1 MTEQPRASFRRSN
14 DAPGGDRDLTSPNP
28 KSNAVGEKIELVDP
42 RAIDILTTEHWSLL
56 SARALGYQE
65 MFARSTIFI
74 AILSGTVVALALL
87 AQATQFS
94 RETLWVALLMIPVD
108 LFIGIA
114 TFVRSVKI
122 NFEDAR
128 WVSGMNLLRSAYL
141 EIAPDLERFFITA
154 HSTDSGARALHHGS
168 PQHLANLRESL
179 TTTSSTVATLNSILA
194 GTIAGDISALLGDS
208 TGLSVLAG
216 AVVSIVSGVLHVKY
230 AARFRQR
237 HSPAKS

>member
-1 MTEQPRASFRRSN
+1 MAENWLMSQESS
-14 DAPGGDRDLTSPNP
+14 
-28 KSNAVGEKIELVDP
+28 KIELADP
-42 RAIDILTTEHWSLL
+42 RALDILTTEHWSLL

-65 MFARSTIFI
+65 VFARTTIFI

-122 NFEDAR
+122 NLEDAR
-128 WVSGMNLLRSAYL
+128 WITGMNLVRGAYL
-141 EIAPDLERFFITA
+141 EIAPDLERFFITG
-154 HSTDSGARALHHGS
+154 HTIDTGAQALHHGS

-179 TTTSSTVATLNSILA
+179 TTTSGTVATLNSILA
-194 GTIAGDISALLGDS
+194 GAIAGDIAALLGRS
-208 TGLSVLAG
+208 ISLSVLVG
-216 AVVSIVSGVLHVKY
+216 AVLSIVSGALHVRY

-237 HSPAKS
+237 HSPAKNS